1 MKRKRKKKKPPD
13 VHTLPARQ
21 DKNCSTCSV
30 GRMVSESAS
39 TYISVHCLTTTE
51 CYFCFTLRLSTNH
64 FYILHV
70 LFGTIYQ
77 QTRHTKGK
85 TRVLTL
91 ASSSTSPSL
100 SRMMMDIQDIKE
112 EDCFILTSRWSH
124 TYQAMSTRSGSLKN
138 MLTVKKSV
146 EIVLTTLEESCGPSP
161 DLNCVW

>member
-13 VHTLPARQ
+13 VYTLPARQ

-64 FYILHV
+64 SYILHV

-100 SRMMMDIQDIKE
+100 SRMMIDIQD
-112 EDCFILTSRWSH
+112 TSRRSH
-124 TYQAMSTRSGSLKN
+124 IPIRQCPREVAPSRTCSRLKKASR
-138 MLTVKKSV
+138 L
-146 EIVLTTLEESCGPSP
+146 C
-161 DLNCVW
+161 